1 MGEGTAGRALRE
13 RSPVWTADILNDPA
27 IPLSTDTRIL
37 VEREGYRGVLS
48 VPIFIKGE
56 PYGGLTVFWWQPHAV
71 SAAEIEVMTALG
83 GQAAVAIENAR
94 LFADERS
101 GRASLSAL
109 LEVNKKIGLL
119 APTDTLLT
127 GVAEE
132 AMRLLDVDNA
142 GFRLLDGDELV
153 VAGLAGTA
161 PATMLRPRI
170 KVGESLTGRAVA
182 EGRAIVGHLDTLPG
196 LVPEHLAADRRLGYT
211 HFMGLPLRV
220 GERIIGVLTFRA
232 RRAFSRRDQ
241 EIAEAFA
248 GRPRSPSS
256 TRGSTA
262 RRRSRPSGCAPWP
275 A

>member
-1 MGEGTAGRALRE
+1 MTPGSLLSRGRRAAPAGFSRARAARAGGGAEAPAARPIRE

-27 IPLSTDTRIL
+27 ITLSTDTRIL

-56 PYGGLTVFWWQPHAV
+56 PYGGITVYWWKPHPV
-71 SAAEIEVMTALG
+71 SAGEIEVMTGLG

-119 APTDTLLT
+119 LPTDTLLT

-142 GFRLLDGDELV
+142 GFRLLEGDELV
-153 VAGLAGTA
+153 VGGGGGGGAAG
-161 PATMLRPRI
+161 P
-170 KVGESLTGRAVA
+170 GR
-182 EGRAIVGHLDTLPG
+182 
-196 LVPEHLAADRRLGYT
+196 
-211 HFMGLPLRV
+211 
-220 GERIIGVLTFRA
+220 
-232 RRAFSRRDQ
+232 
-241 EIAEAFA
+241 
-248 GRPRSPSS
+248 
-256 TRGSTA
+256 
-262 RRRSRPSGCAPWP
+262 
-275 A
+275 